1 MGLGR
6 KAVNHQSYNW
16 RRKRRLY
23 LNFPSNN
30 YFDKEGRNEK
40 AASSFSSI
48 LYTLPNDLSPLRC
61 ACHFEKWPN
70 VLTLYIEQEQ
80 NFFPSGEFITKV
92 GGRQHLS
99 CLQFMS
105 MVNLPGVST
114 LFRENIVRIEANMI
128 LLLIEEFLTAV
139 EWKPVCLLSCSSAP
153 SLL

>member
-80 NFFPSGEFITKV
+80 NFFPGSEFITKV

-105 MVNLPGVST
+105 MVNVPGVST
-114 LFRENIVRIEANMI
+114 LLCCVRKHCQNQGKYG
-128 LLLIEEFLTAV
+128 LTLRTV
-139 EWKPVCLLSCSSAP
+139 FDCS
-153 SLL
+153 